1 MIDSDKL
8 FEKYLKNWL
17 ENHKGEYTADE
28 AEEMIPELY
37 EKWVTTPSADT
48 DGVSPE
54 AYFSRVTDP
63 QELVAEFIR
72 TNRGDENPCSL
83 LIDRITEVPECAEG
97 LRKIAT
103 ESADPKT
110 VIAAMDIL
118 DDMGA
123 DQPLKFYAG
132 LLTDETADEGV
143 AEKAAEILK
152 EHAGE
157 VKEELIA
164 AIPSATQAQKQ
175 VIADVLVETDR
186 DDRTFALLKELFLA
200 KDNVPF
206 IAGLLG
212 KYGDER
218 AAAFLYPALDDS
230 NYLEF
235 MEIRNAIEQLGG
247 VVDDTYRDFTD
258 DPYYKAIKHLK

>member
-54 AYFSRVTDP
+54 AYFARVTDP

-123 DQPLKFYAG
+123 DQPLKILRG
-132 LLTDETADEGV
+132 
-143 AEKAAEILK
+143 AAYRRNRRRGRSGK
-152 EHAGE
+152 
-157 VKEELIA
+157 
-164 AIPSATQAQKQ
+164 SR
-175 VIADVLVETDR
+175 R
-186 DDRTFALLKELFLA
+186 DIKGTRGRSQRRTFRR
-200 KDNVPF
+200 DPF
-206 IAGLLG
+206 GNAGAEASHRRRAG
-212 KYGDER
+212 GNRPRRQNFR
-218 AAAFLYPALDDS
+218 AA
-230 NYLEF
+230 
-235 MEIRNAIEQLGG
+235 
-247 VVDDTYRDFTD
+247 
-258 DPYYKAIKHLK
+258 